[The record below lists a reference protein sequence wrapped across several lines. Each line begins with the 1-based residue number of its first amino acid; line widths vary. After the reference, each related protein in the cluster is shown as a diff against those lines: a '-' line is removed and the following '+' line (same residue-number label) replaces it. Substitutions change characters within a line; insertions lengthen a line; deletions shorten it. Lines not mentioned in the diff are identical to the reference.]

1 MTGMSLLS
9 LPGRSI
15 CTRTPSRGLK
25 SIPFIKPYYPPRR
38 GSIQSE
44 WRSKKSYFLPIQ
56 KLGPPEEFTK
66 WDQGFQESL
75 KFSSQTDSLKTR
87 GFRRSY
93 KPYQPAQD
101 VDQII
106 LEVLGEVYELTQGT
120 IAYEVQLN
128 ADLEKKTRALTILAD
143 KTGHRVPNS
152 LLHFMSN
159 GEELLEFYRTPID
172 MNNFYDRL
180 STPSS
185 DLPKNLH
192 ALKDYI
198 RFDPKESHP
207 LHAVSAYPR
216 SSTIITTPET
226 KRKYKGHV
234 PKHSPY
240 DDNTREM
247 EE

>member
-9 LPGRSI
+9 LAGRSI
-15 CTRTPSRGLK
+15 CTQTPTRGLK

-185 DLPKNLH
+185 DLPKKSACSQGL
-192 ALKDYI
+192 
-198 RFDPKESHP
+198 HP
-207 LHAVSAYPR
+207 LR
-216 SSTIITTPET
+216 SQRIS
-226 KRKYKGHV
+226 
-234 PKHSPY
+234 SPPCRQRLPTLIY
-240 DDNTREM
+240 HHNHTRDQTEVQGTRPQTQSLR
-247 EE
+247 